1 MHAGEPEA
9 TAKEPE
15 RPRGWWPRPC
25 SRDEGEGGGRR
36 TQRAEPSGTPNP
48 WARSRP
54 GRQACGLGWRGGE
67 GVGGSSF
74 SASETPSLFVHFFRE
89 SGLRGQ
95 LRSRVKKALGTEDG
109 WMRGRWCP
117 AGDPAPLN
125 RELRAA
131 PGDIPRRGEAGDPG
145 EDPGQRSLSDGFST
159 SASEPL
165 SWSRRGWGN
174 DICVGRGGSRS
185 EGYPPPSPL
194 ARVPLSAES
203 RRMHGRKPP
212 TRLRLRCCL
221 PNTESARSDGQGP
234 IPEPSPSTPVPPTP
248 AGAWPTPPPCP
259 VGPSAEGE
267 APPRG
272 ASGLLQ
278 EDASWDRGPNPHG
291 KSF

>member
-1 MHAGEPEA
+1 
-9 TAKEPE
+9 
-15 RPRGWWPRPC
+15 
-25 SRDEGEGGGRR
+25 
-36 TQRAEPSGTPNP
+36 
-48 WARSRP
+48 
-54 GRQACGLGWRGGE
+54 
-67 GVGGSSF
+67 
-74 SASETPSLFVHFFRE
+74 
-89 SGLRGQ
+89 
-95 LRSRVKKALGTEDG
+95 
-109 WMRGRWCP
+109 MRGRWCP

-248 AGAWPTPPPCP
+248 GRSLAYPPPCP

-272 ASGLLQ
+272 ASGLLTGRRIVGPW
-278 EDASWDRGPNPHG
+278 AKSSWKKLLGWGRCGVKVGAVGGRRILDRNHLSVPTRCQRLRGPRGTKHLKQEARRVGTTFGRKTQP
-291 KSF
+291 